1 MRVWRIS
8 NHATL
13 DGGGGLRASARWHSK
28 GRLIIYCA
36 SNPATALLEM
46 LVHSELEAG
55 DLPIQY
61 QLLKIDIPDDIP
73 YETVALDSLPVDWRR
88 NSSMTRRI
96 GDDWLASGRTA
107 VLAVP
112 SAIVP
117 ETDNVLIN
125 PAHPDSSRI
134 RIIGSQ
140 PCRLDERLI

>member
-8 NHATL
+8 NYATL
-13 DGGGGLRASARWHSK
+13 DGSGGLRASARWHSK

-36 SNPATALLEM
+36 PNPATALLEM
-46 LVHSELEAG
+46 LVHGELEAG

-88 NSSMTRRI
+88 NSSITRQI
-96 GDDWLASGRTA
+96 GDAWLAAGRTA
-107 VLAVP
+107 LLVVP
-112 SAIVP
+112 STIVP
-117 ETDNVLIN
+117 ETDNILIN
-125 PAHPDSSRI
+125 PAHPDSGRI

-140 PCRLDERLI
+140 PCRLDERLL